1 MFWPP
6 CLLIYKEFHRPAA
19 GERGQRAAHMSSV
32 ALRSKVGGWCSLL
45 FTIFYPDSVLQHFLW
60 VFGPAS
66 LGHVK
71 KKKEYIYKVLFYL
84 PVLLP
89 CFFALTFVP
98 FVCFFGKKTLSVCC
112 IILFPFYVCSIV
124 LNYLCRRKIFKAL
137 PNAEERRRK
146 RRTGMAGEWRGI
158 RTHNNKKK
166 AAGRTE
172 SKLLFITQQHQSVKE
187 SATIPTAISRL
198 SPPTTRSCCKPLSLH
213 KLCTTFGNFILT
225 IMPETT

>member
-1 MFWPP
+1 MKLSKGGVPVREPCVCWHFFEPPSLTGLEGQKRGLTRGKDNIFSIYISFFVVRQMFWPP

-98 FVCFFGKKTLSVCC
+98 FVCFFEIKNLVR
-112 IILFPFYVCSIV
+112 LLHYPFPFLRVFHC
-124 LNYLCRRKIFKAL
+124 FK
-137 PNAEERRRK
+137 
-146 RRTGMAGEWRGI
+146 
-158 RTHNNKKK
+158 
-166 AAGRTE
+166 
-172 SKLLFITQQHQSVKE
+172 LF
-187 SATIPTAISRL
+187 
-198 SPPTTRSCCKPLSLH
+198 
-213 KLCTTFGNFILT
+213 
-225 IMPETT
+225 MPA

>member
-71 KKKEYIYKVLFYL
+71 KKWNIYIKFYFIFLFFC
-84 PVLLP
+84 PVFSLSLLSRL
-89 CFFALTFVP
+89 CAFSE
-98 FVCFFGKKTLSVCC
+98 KKTLSVCC

-146 RRTGMAGEWRGI
+146 RRRGMAGE
-158 RTHNNKKK
+158 
-166 AAGRTE
+166 
-172 SKLLFITQQHQSVKE
+172 
-187 SATIPTAISRL
+187 
-198 SPPTTRSCCKPLSLH
+198 
-213 KLCTTFGNFILT
+213 
-225 IMPETT
+225 